1 MKKVLSI
8 ILVLAMILSMS
19 ACGGE
24 KKETGNEVKA
34 QDLVMGTGSTG
45 GTYFA
50 LGGAMANAINNKLK
64 DKKISV
70 TAQSTGASVENCNLI
85 QAGEMDLGI
94 AMNNVA
100 ARAREIVM
108 SEVICQ

>member
-19 ACGGE
+19 ACGGG
-24 KKETGNEVKA
+24 KKESEEVKA

-64 DKKISV
+64 DKKISI
-70 TAQSTGASVENCNLI
+70 TALKGIKAIFSASKAPRNLGGRFLSN
-85 QAGEMDLGI
+85 A
-94 AMNNVA
+94 
-100 ARAREIVM
+100 
-108 SEVICQ
+108 